1 MANIGGMIDVSDK
14 DITIRTAKTMTINE
28 VKLLEKT
35 GGKSGD
41 YRRQD

>member
-1 MANIGGMIDVSDK
+1 MANNGGMIDVSDK
-14 DITIRTAKTMTINE
+14 DINIRTAKTMTINE

-41 YRRQD
+41 YRRHD